1 MPDKDQDDM
10 LREAARSRGFRLV
23 KSRRRKPGGD
33 FGRYGLAGLESGRE
47 CLGFGPDG
55 LTATAEEVHAYLRGG
70 EVASWKRSLIGVVDM
85 PSPAPK
91 APAPRKAPARPERR
105 RGARESEEKED
116 ATPIGH
122 AALSPGQGQE
132 RGRSSAKSRTRVTPV
147 RPVAPDSPPAFAG
160 GAEGGSSASSSSS
173 SPPSAKQQPQVPL
186 TIREATRR
194 DAAALA
200 RLLGIA
206 APTLAERLAAAIRAG
221 EPPLV
226 ASRGE
231 SVAGA
236 AAWTMI
242 PTLDQGPRGRV
253 TLLLVAENARRQ
265 GVGAALLQGV
275 EERLA
280 EAGVT
285 DVELLTGIDFDAP
298 TAFLRR
304 SGWARTTN
312 GYGKQLA

>member
-1 MPDKDQDDM
+1 MADRERDAM
-10 LREAARSRGFRLV
+10 LREMAQHRGFRLV

-70 EVASWKRSLIGVVDM
+70 EVASWKRSLIGVVEA
-85 PSPAPK
+85 PSAPAKPTPPAKTPAP
-91 APAPRKAPARPERR
+91 AEPTGPAKTPARPERS
-105 RGARESEEKED
+105 RGTRESEEKKRT
-116 ATPIGH
+116 TP
-122 AALSPGQGQE
+122 SP
-132 RGRSSAKSRTRVTPV
+132 SAKSRRGVTTL
-147 RPVAPDSPPAFAG
+147 RPAPPDSPPAFAG
-160 GAEGGSSASSSSS
+160 GAGGGPSSS
-173 SPPSAKQQPQVPL
+173 SPSSPSSPPKPQPQSPL

-200 RLLGIA
+200 RLLAIP

-231 SVAGA
+231 ALAGV
-236 AAWTMI
+236 AAWTI
-242 PTLDQGPRGRV
+242 IATLDHGPRGRV
-253 TLLLVAENARRQ
+253 TLLLVAEDARRQ
-265 GVGAALLQGV
+265 GTGAALLQGV
-275 EERLA
+275 EERLE
-280 EAGVT
+280 EAGVA

-304 SGWARTTN
+304 TGYTRRTN
-312 GYGKQLA
+312 GYAKEF